1 MSEFT
6 AFRKNLSYV
15 AMIAM
20 NEKANMTKVM
30 AVVAVLALALCAFA
44 ALMPAETEAATN
56 EQGYHGDVDAFQ
68 PFYGKTNIVIDQD
81 TTVTANGFLYIE
93 SNFRVAEDVTL
104 TIEKGGVVYIGG
116 GFVQIDGEVEV
127 TGNGTNATLSD
138 DDVIAKITEAAAADI
153 SNLGGKSTLYIVE
166 NTSGTTLYKDSG
178 VVVNDTVTV
187 AKNAQLVY
195 DGANGGVLINNGG
208 SLNVVKSGS
217 NVATI
222 SGLNVDIAVGG
233 TFAFEGAVAES
244 MTVSAYGTVTGETLK
259 SVSSVTIEPGTPVD
273 AKDYSDL
280 TFTTT
285 SKNVT
290 GYYMSGD
297 DVDTKLVREF
307 ALNVA
312 GTVAYD
318 DTVKFNGGISN
329 ADNTPYTSTL
339 FVSEEIAKIKDANID
354 KYDSKVSAKAIV
366 SSLTVAKDGN
376 VVNNTYIQ
384 VTEKIAVNGSEK
396 DGYGSLENKGT
407 IELVG
412 TMTVDFNDNIT
423 GPGVFAV
430 NGGSATISGADTG
443 DADALTIYGAY
454 YADTSGTNPVLYI
467 TDLAAAIDG
476 AVAAEEDEVHVSSAG
491 ADNKYDAY
499 TVSAD
504 DSVPADIELTV
515 VDVLTVA
522 EGVTFTFDLDATAN
536 IISKIYVEGTVVDNN
551 LDLDE
556 NMMEFEVKIVSE
568 DEETNTYTSLANALT
583 IITSGT
589 IYLYNDVTI
598 SGEMTIGADVTV
610 MYAQGKTGTIG
621 FEDKDSSLIIDGTVV
636 LGKTDKIDTAVD
648 GEDATV
654 TVNNMLKYVSEDNIG
669 ASVIYGVYFAGA
681 LGEDADNTQYITS
694 VAVASANSAEITGNM
709 VVFGNISMGDV
720 TFTQGE
726 DNQLTVYTI
735 TEEKQTVTGNVT
747 LAGGAKMT
755 LYGTFTGSVTDGTN
769 TVAFN
774 KATGATIEFHSEE
787 TAEGTTTDMC
797 LSGALIAGDV
807 TVSAG
812 TVVIGEETKIGNGT
826 ENGDGSLTVAS
837 GATLEVT
844 APLTIWTAY
853 YNPLLIAKE
862 FPVYTDGAI
871 ESTFASL
878 FVEGTLNI
886 VQGGSM
892 DAAVSVIDGTVTVA
906 QRAGAVHF
914 DGAIINGTVT
924 AERSIAFDTAKVVG
938 TIDGKITVEG
948 LIAMPGSTVVADDI
962 NGGDNAITTYYIN
975 GEEYATV
982 YATVDVPVAALLIFA
997 DVPGVQIDTAVFYS
1011 DAAMTQVINGVYKDG
1026 KFPIITGTDFSVN
1039 TLAEM
1044 FAKTVAVG
1052 TYDNVYIAMDPA
1064 EVEGTVSVGT
1074 GLDLYI
1080 DNVRVTGG
1088 QDFVLS
1094 VGTHT
1099 VSFDVK
1105 AGYDGANATITF
1117 NGQTVQNGG
1126 SITITADMTE
1136 YTLVASGAAP
1146 SQGQVVIDQTGGDD
1160 GMGIT
1165 DYLLIILVILVIIL
1179 AIFVALRMMRS

>member
-1 MSEFT
+1 
-6 AFRKNLSYV
+6 
-15 AMIAM
+15 MIAM

-127 TGNGTNATLSD
+127 TGNGTNDTLSD
-138 DDVIAKITEAAAADI
+138 GDVIKKITEAAATDI
-153 SNLGGKSTLYIVE
+153 SSLGGKSTLYIVE
-166 NTSGTTLYKDSG
+166 NTSGTTPYKDSG
-178 VVVNDTVTV
+178 VVVNDTITV

-244 MTVSAYGTVTGETLK
+244 MIVSAYGTVTGETLK
-259 SVSSVTIEPGTPVD
+259 SVSSVTIEPGTPGD

-318 DTVKFNGGISN
+318 DKVTFDGRIFD

-396 DGYGSLENKGT
+396 DGYGSLENNGT

-423 GPGVFAV
+423 GSGVFAV

-499 TVSAD
+499 TVTAD
-504 DSVPADIELTV
+504 DSVPADIELDV

-536 IISKIYVEGTVVDNN
+536 ITNKIYVEGTVVDNN

-556 NMMEFEVKIVSE
+556 AKMKFEVKIVSE
-568 DEETNTYTSLANALT
+568 GEETNTYTSLANALT

-589 IYLYNDVTI
+589 IYLYDNVTI

-610 MYAQGKTGTIG
+610 MYAEGKAGTIG
-621 FEDKDSSLIIDGTVV
+621 FEDKDSSLIIDGTVI
-636 LGKTDKIDTAVD
+636 LGENDKIDTAVD
-648 GEDATV
+648 KENATV
-654 TVNNMLKYVSEDNIG
+654 TVNNMLKYVSSENING
-669 ASVIYGVYFAGA
+669 KIYGVYFEGA
-681 LGEDADNTQYITS
+681 LGEDADGTKYVTS
-694 VAVASANSAEITGNM
+694 VDVAATNSAEITGPM
-709 VVFGNISMGDV
+709 EVYGNIAMGDV

-726 DNQLTVYTI
+726 DKQLVIKTKTDD
-735 TEEKQTVTGNVT
+735 KQTVTGNVT
-747 LAGGAKMT
+747 LAGGAQMDSN
-755 LYGTFTGSVTDGTN
+755 GVFTGSVTDGTN

-837 GATLEVT
+837 GATLEVA

-962 NGGDNAITTYYIN
+962 NGGDNAVTTYYIN

-982 YATVDVPVAALLIFA
+982 YATDGMPVAALLIFA

-1011 DAAMTQVINGVYKDG
+1011 DAAMTQVINGVYTAAG
-1026 KFPIITGTDFSVN
+1026 FPVITGTDFSVN
-1039 TLAEM
+1039 TLAGM
-1044 FAKTVAVG
+1044 FGTTAVG

-1165 DYLLIILVILVIIL
+1165 DYLLIILVILVIVL